1 MLSETNPSDGYNK
14 AEEEGGGGTEG
25 WGEKIKQV
33 WGEGGR
39 EGWERGERWITV

>member
-14 AEEEGGGGTEG
+14 AEG

-33 WGEGGR
+33 WREGGR
-39 EGWERGERWITV
+39 EGWERGARWITV